1 MTPSGGPAFP
11 DSMPDGFQLGLL
23 ASNREPPPNIFMPD
37 IKAIMRRNSS
47 KNKTTALRYYFT
59 RRKIANSQR
68 VGRHLVY
75 HAFVLIK
82 FEGDKHGLW

>member
-47 KNKTTALRYYFT
+47 KNKNYSITILFYQEEDR
-59 RRKIANSQR
+59 Q
-68 VGRHLVY
+68 
-75 HAFVLIK
+75 
-82 FEGDKHGLW
+82 